1 MHEEVI
7 VSGFGGQ
14 GALFAGQL
22 LAYTGLDD
30 GYHVTWIPSYGPE
43 MRGGTAHCTVILSD
57 DDIGSPI
64 IREPTICIVM
74 NPPSMEKYDPLVKPG
89 GLLVVNSTLVRSES
103 SRGDLAV
110 LYVPANEL
118 AAELGNV
125 KMANVVL
132 LGAMLGAKEILPVD
146 SVKRTLDR
154 HIPKRRQY
162 NVQPNKLALDRGL
175 AFAQGLAFKTI
186 GRVGATSK
194 EPQGSPSTPLSSTT
208 TGA

>member
-22 LAYTGLDD
+22 LTYTGMDE
-30 GYHVTWIPSYGPE
+30 GYHVSWIPSYGPE

-57 DDIGSPI
+57 DEIGSPI
-64 IREPTICIVM
+64 IRQPSICIVM
-74 NPPSMEKYDPLVKPG
+74 NPPSMDKYELLVKTG
-89 GLLVVNSTLVRSES
+89 GLLVANATLVRRRSE
-103 SRGDLAV
+103 RDDIDV

-132 LGAMLGAKEILPVD
+132 LGAMLGMREILPID
-146 SVKRTLDR
+146 SVKRTLDQ
-154 HIPKRRQY
+154 HIPERRKHIIE
-162 NVQPNKLALDRGL
+162 PNKRALDRGV
-175 AFAQGLAFKTI
+175 AYAAEYAGT
-186 GRVGATSK
+186 V
-194 EPQGSPSTPLSSTT
+194 
-208 TGA
+208 